1 LLDVRELSSL
11 VVVSP
16 HADDEVVGAG
26 GVIARAA
33 GSGVAVHVLLMAVDA
48 LKHWGLDAET
58 TVEGRVQEIEAVAAR
73 LGFSYEIVYTGQDL
87 IERLDTVGQREL
99 VDVLEQAFN
108 RLRPD
113 LLLIPHGDDFDQ
125 DHRVVYR
132 AALAAARPIPE
143 DLGKFMPPNVM
154 TYEAPK
160 LAWADAPFRPSF
172 YVDISEQIEDKLDA
186 LRLYATQLRRPPHVR
201 SAENLRALAYL
212 RGSDIGVEY
221 AEAFSVLRATSA

>member
-1 LLDVRELSSL
+1 MIELGRVSSL
-11 VVVSP
+11 VVISP

-26 GVIARAA
+26 GIMAKAAAA
-33 GSGVAVHVLLMAVDA
+33 GVDVHVVLMAVDA

-58 TVEGRVQEIEAVAAR
+58 TLAGRMTEIEAVASR
-73 LGFSYEIVYTGQDL
+73 LGFSYEIVYAGKDL

-99 VDVLEQAFN
+99 IDVLESTFN

-125 DHRVVYR
+125 DHRACYE

-143 DLGKFMPPNVM
+143 AVGKFLVPNVI

-160 LAWADAPFRPSF
+160 LSWAGATFRPSF
-172 YVDISEQIEDKLDA
+172 FVDISEQIDDKLDA
-186 LRLYATQLRRPPHVR
+186 LRLYATQLREPPHVR
-201 SAENLRALAYL
+201 SPENLRALAYL
-212 RGSDIGVEY
+212 RGSDIGVEF
-221 AEAFSVLRATSA
+221 AEAFGVLRASGA

>member
-1 LLDVRELSSL
+1 LIDLRGLSSL

-33 GSGVAVHVLLMAVDA
+33 ATGVDVHVVLMAVDA

-58 TVEGRVQEIEAVAAR
+58 TLEGRTQEIEAVAAR
-73 LGFSYEIVYTGQDL
+73 LGFGYEIVYAGRNL
-87 IERLDTVGQREL
+87 IERLDSVGQREL
-99 VDVLEQAFN
+99 VDVLEQAYN

-125 DHRVVYR
+125 DHRAVFR
-132 AALAAARPIPE
+132 AAHAAARPIPE
-143 DLGKFMPPNVM
+143 DLGKFLPPNVM

-160 LAWADAPFRPSF
+160 LSWADVPFRPSF
-172 YVDISEQIEDKLDA
+172 YVDISEQIEDKLEA
-186 LRLYATQLRRPPHVR
+186 LRLYATQLRQPPHVR

-221 AEAFSVLRATSA
+221 AEAFHVLRATAT